1 MKEYDFKIVATTSN
15 LIDAELIK
23 HRLQNAGIEVTLSS
37 AESSSFLID
46 VGTFNKVKV
55 YVSKEDYP
63 RAKEIVDTEPNEG
76 ENIDY
81 NASNEENID

>member
-1 MKEYDFKIVATTSN
+1 MKEYDFKVVATTSN

-23 HRLQNAGIEVTLSS
+23 HRLQNAGIETTISS

-46 VGTFNKVKV
+46 VGSFNKVKV

-63 RAKEIVDTEPNEG
+63 RAKEIVDTEPHEG

-81 NASNEENID
+81 KVTEEE